1 MKSYL
6 PLFLILCIA
15 TIFACKKAPEV
26 PEREASMG
34 SIFEKKKAHTDDY
47 DLANILKGG
56 ELIIATISS
65 PETYYDYHGI
75 GMGLQYALAENF
87 ADTQGLT
94 VRVEVAA
101 DTTELVKLL
110 VDGAADVIAY
120 PLAPSYIEKEGLVA
134 TGYKKHGRWAVRPN
148 SKELAQAMEEWYGD
162 GVEVDVNKAL
172 EEKTKRSNHIERK
185 AQAVFLSR
193 ERGVISVYDDL
204 FKSASSVT
212 GWDWKLIASMAYQE
226 SAFDP
231 NARSGVGAQGLMQL
245 MPKTAK
251 SLGLE
256 EHEICNPDKNV
267 GAAARYINEL
277 NSSFTDIKNRE
288 ERIKFILG
296 AYNGGIGHVRDAM
309 ALARKYNHNPF
320 VWDEVAPYIL
330 GLSQPQY
337 YKDPVVKRGYM
348 RGSETANYVQ
358 RIMERWRDYGGRVV
372 VSGPPKMAT
381 DAPTRSTPTPSSTST
396 PSNPAS
402 EVEQRMSTP
411 TSPVPTPAP
420 AQRPNRYTT
429 NSKVLRPDDPN
440 FNQMDQ

>member
-1 MKSYL
+1 MKPHL
-6 PLFLILCIA
+6 PLLLTLCLSA
-15 TIFACKKAPEV
+15 LLACKKTPEV

-34 SIFEKKKAHTDDY
+34 SIFDKKKTHSEDY
-47 DLANILKGG
+47 DLASILKGG

-65 PETYYDYHGI
+65 PETYYDYHGV

-87 ADTQGLT
+87 ADSQGLL

-110 VDGAADVIAY
+110 VDGTADVIAY
-120 PLAPSYIEKEGLVA
+120 PLDASTIEREGLVA
-134 TGYKKHGRWAVRPN
+134 TGYNKRGNWAVRPN
-148 SKELAQAMEEWYGD
+148 SKELAQAMSDWYGD
-162 GVEVDVNKAL
+162 GVEIDVNKAL
-172 EEKTKRSNHIERK
+172 EEKMKKSNHIERK

-204 FKSASSVT
+204 FKSASSAT
-212 GWDWKLIASMAYQE
+212 GWDWKLIAAMAYQE

-245 MPKTAK
+245 MPQTAK
-251 SLGLE
+251 SFGIE

-267 GAAARYINEL
+267 GTAARYINEL
-277 NSSFTDIKNRE
+277 NNSFTDIKNRE

-296 AYNGGIGHVRDAM
+296 AYNGGIGHIRDAM
-309 ALARKYNHNPF
+309 ALARKYDHNPF
-320 VWDEVAPYIL
+320 IWDEVAPYVL

-337 YKDPVVKRGYM
+337 YKDRVVKRGYM

-358 RIMERWRDYGGRVV
+358 HIMERWRDYGGRVV

-381 DAPTRSTPTPSSTST
+381 DVPARGAGAAKSTTP
-396 PSNPAS
+396 PPNPAG
-402 EVEQRMSTP
+402 EMDQRINA
-411 TSPVPTPAP
+411 PVAPAAGSAP

-429 NSKVLRPDDPN
+429 TTKVLAPDDPN
-440 FNQMDQ
+440 FNQMNQ

>member
-1 MKSYL
+1 MKLQLSL
-6 PLFLILCIA
+6 LLSLCLFAFI
-15 TIFACKKAPEV
+15 ACKKTPEV

-34 SIFEKKKAHTDDY
+34 SIFEKKKTHSEDY
-47 DLANILKGG
+47 DLASILKGG

-65 PETYYDYHGI
+65 PETYYEYHGV

-87 ADTQGLT
+87 ADTQGLI

-110 VDGAADVIAY
+110 VDGRADVIAY
-120 PLAPSYIEKEGLVA
+120 PLSSDRIEKEGLVA
-134 TGYKKHGRWAVRPN
+134 TGYNKHGSWAVRPN
-148 SKELAQAMEEWYGD
+148 AKELAQAMHDWYGD
-162 GVEVDVNKAL
+162 GVEIDVNKAL
-172 EEKTKRSNHIERK
+172 EEKTKQSNHIERK

-212 GWDWKLIASMAYQE
+212 GWDWKLIAAMAYQE

-256 EHEICNPDKNV
+256 QHEICNPDKNV

-277 NSSFTDIKNRE
+277 NNSFTDIKNRE
-288 ERIKFILG
+288 ERTKFILG
-296 AYNGGIGHVRDAM
+296 AYNGGIGHIRDAM
-309 ALARKYNHNPF
+309 ALARKYNHNPY
-320 VWDEVAPYIL
+320 VWDEVAPYVL

-337 YKDPVVKRGYM
+337 YKDRVVKRGYM

-372 VSGPPKMAT
+372 VTGPPKMAS
-381 DAPTRSTPTPSSTST
+381 DAPARGAGASQPSSA

-402 EVEQRMSTP
+402 EVEQRMS
-411 TSPVPTPAP
+411 SPTPSSSGP
-420 AQRPNRYTT
+420 TPQRPNRYTT
-429 NSKVLRPDDPN
+429 SSQVMPPDDPN
-440 FNQMDQ
+440 FNQMNQ